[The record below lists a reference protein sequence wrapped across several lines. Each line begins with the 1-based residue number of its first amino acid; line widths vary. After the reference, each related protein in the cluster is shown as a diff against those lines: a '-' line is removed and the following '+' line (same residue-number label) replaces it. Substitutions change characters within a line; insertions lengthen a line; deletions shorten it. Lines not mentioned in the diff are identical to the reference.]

1 MPVTHCA
8 QATKATNPVSGLALT
23 IIQTLQILFF
33 NLMRPMN
40 PFTTTQRNLRVPGNR
55 LLHAPGPTHLHRA
68 VIEAMSRQ
76 PLDHGDPRLPELVA
90 NCEQGLKTLLNQHDG
105 HVFMYATNGHG
116 AWEAAHANMLA
127 AGDTVLIPGTG
138 HFSES
143 WAIQTEALGAKVVR
157 TPWLEGL
164 PLDLQVIQAAL
175 EADTAHTIKAVL
187 TVHTD
192 TASGITNDLAAIRAA
207 MDAAAHPALFVVDVV
222 ASLGVTP
229 FDMQALRANVVIG
242 ASQKGLMCTPG
253 LGFCAVDTH
262 ALDLSRSNPNPR
274 FYWDWVRRTG
284 EHTYQKFC
292 GTAPQNLLM
301 GMEAAFEEI
310 ASEGLKQVYARHRRI
325 AGAVHA
331 AVACWSQ
338 QGQFGF
344 FSQVASARSHSVTA
358 IKVAPGIDVEALRT
372 LARERFQVAFAGGLG
387 TLTGKLFRIGHLGD
401 INEAMIM
408 GCLGGIEAAMRMQGL
423 AFDSGLSA
431 AANSLSQA
439 A

>member
-1 MPVTHCA
+1 
-8 QATKATNPVSGLALT
+8 
-23 IIQTLQILFF
+23 
-33 NLMRPMN
+33 MN
-40 PFTTTQRNLRVPGNR
+40 PFTTTQRSLRVPGHR
-55 LLHAPGPTHLHRA
+55 LLHAPGPTHLHHA

-90 NCEQGLKTLLNQHDG
+90 NCEQGLKTLLNHPGG
-105 HVFMYATNGHG
+105 HTFMYATNGHG
-116 AWEAAHANMLA
+116 AWEAAHANLLA
-127 AGDTVLIPGTG
+127 VGDTVLIPGTG

-143 WAIQTEALGAKVVR
+143 WAIQTEALGAKVIR

-164 PLDLQVIQAAL
+164 PLDPRVIQAAL
-175 EADTAHTIKAVL
+175 EADTAHTVKAVL

-207 MDAAAHPALFVVDVV
+207 IDAARHPALFVVDVV

-253 LGFCAVDTH
+253 LGFCAVD
-262 ALDLSRSNPNPR
+262 ALALEAARRNPNPR

-301 GMEAAFEEI
+301 GLEAAFELM
-310 ASEGLKQVYARHRRI
+310 ATEGMTQVYARHQRI

-331 AVACWSQ
+331 AVTCWSR

-344 FSQVASARSHSVTA
+344 FSQVAAARSHSVTA
-358 IKVAPGIDVEALRT
+358 ITVAPGIDVEALRT
-372 LARERFQVAFAGGLG
+372 IARERFQVAFAGGLG
-387 TLTGKLFRIGHLGD
+387 TMTGRLFRIGHLGD
-401 INEAMIM
+401 LNEAMIM
-408 GCLGGIEAAMRMQGL
+408 GSLGGIEAAMTVQGL

-431 AANSLSQA
+431 AAQSLATSS
-439 A
+439 

>member
-1 MPVTHCA
+1 
-8 QATKATNPVSGLALT
+8 
-23 IIQTLQILFF
+23 
-33 NLMRPMN
+33 MN
-40 PFTTTQRNLRVPGNR
+40 QPITTQRNQRIPGHR

-90 NCEQGLKTLLNQHDG
+90 NCEGGLKKLLNQHHG
-105 HVFMYATNGHG
+105 HVFLYATNGHG
-116 AWEAAHANMLA
+116 AWEAAHANLLTV
-127 AGDTVLIPGTG
+127 GDTVLIPGTG

-143 WAIQTEALGAKVVR
+143 WAIQTEALGAKVIR
-157 TPWLEGL
+157 TPWLVGL
-164 PLDLQVIQAAL
+164 PLDPQVIRAAL
-175 EADTAHTIKAVL
+175 EADTAHVIKAVL

-192 TASGITNDLAAIRAA
+192 TASGITNDLAAIREAI
-207 MDAAAHPALFVVDVV
+207 DAARHPALFVVDVV

-253 LGFCAVDTH
+253 LGFCAVDPN
-262 ALDLSRSNPNPR
+262 ALEISRRNPNPR

-284 EHTYQKFC
+284 ELTYQKFC

-301 GMEAAFEEI
+301 GMEAAFEQI
-310 ASEGLKQVYARHRRI
+310 ATEGISQVYARHQRI
-325 AGAVHA
+325 ARAVHV
-331 AVACWSQ
+331 AVACWSE
-338 QGQFGF
+338 QGQFSF

-358 IKVAPGIDVEALRT
+358 ISVAPGIDVEALRT
-372 LARERFQVAFAGGLG
+372 VARERFQVAFAGGLG

-401 INEAMIM
+401 LNEAMIM
-408 GCLGGIEAAMRMQGL
+408 GCLGGIEAAMHVQGL

-431 AANSLSQA
+431 AAHSLSEA
-439 A
+439 S